1 LKLVE
6 TRDAAQ
12 AAPQMVTQ
20 YHARHIFVR
29 TGDPAT
35 DAKAK
40 AKIDTLAAR
49 LAGGADFAALAKE
62 ASDDANS
69 ATKGGDLGWFTQD
82 TYGPEF
88 GGKVA
93 SMQDGQV
100 SAPFRSSAGWHIVQ
114 RIGERQ
120 TDVTDQNR
128 RAQVR
133 ETIGQRKL
141 EEEWNRYEREMRDE
155 AYVDIRT
162 DDGKPADAT
171 GTNAAPASPPPT
183 TPAPPA
189 GG

>member
-1 LKLVE
+1 MPV
-6 TRDAAQ
+6 
-12 AAPQMVTQ
+12 
-20 YHARHIFVR
+20 
-29 TGDPAT
+29 
-35 DAKAK
+35 AK

-69 ATKGGDLGWFTQD
+69 ATKGGDLGWFTLE

-88 GGKVA
+88 GSKVA
-93 SMQDGQV
+93 SLQDGQV
-100 SAPFRSSAGWHIVQ
+100 SAPFRSTAGWHIVQ

-120 TDVTDQNR
+120 ADVGDQNR

-141 EEEWNRYEREMRDE
+141 EEEWNRYERQMRDE
-155 AYVDIRT
+155 AYVDIRS
-162 DDGKPADAT
+162 DD
-171 GTNAAPASPPPT
+171 AAPSDASPGTTAPATTPPP
-183 TPAPPA
+183 PAPPS